1 MQKVEIIFLP
11 FATNRS
17 PRYLLFS
24 KITLSLLVVMFILI
38 LLGGAYY
45 ALNQMTALFHNCQ
58 LNKEKAKHTA
68 LLSQISILNSELVR
82 LNQKVIKKD
91 KFLKDVALV
100 TSTHWNKPEHRSSDN
115 FVLTQ
120 RFSIWEEKTNDWSK
134 LKINDKFD
142 HEISEKMPKKE
153 LQLVLTAINQ
163 LEGKIERHQKW
174 ANQCYKDMNNKYYR
188 WAHTPTILP
197 IDGVITSRYGVL
209 RPHLG
214 GPRVGPHKGVD
225 IAGPLGM
232 PVRACAAGK
241 VLFGGWTPGY
251 GNLVI
256 IDHLNGYYSYYGHC
270 LLLKVKED
278 QMVTRYQEI
287 ALLGSTGRST
297 GPHVHF
303 EIRQNDKHMN
313 PMHFIEE
320 EE

>member
-24 KITLSLLVVMFILI
+24 KITLSLLVLSFIFILS
-38 LLGGAYY
+38 GGAYY
-45 ALNQMTALFHNCQ
+45 ILSQMTTLYHNLQ
-58 LNKEKAKHTA
+58 LRKENSNHSS
-68 LLSQISILNSELVR
+68 LLSQISVVKSELIT
-82 LNQKVIKKD
+82 LNRKINKKD
-91 KFLKDVALV
+91 NFLKDVALV
-100 TSTHWNKPEHRSSDN
+100 TATHWDEPEQLSSNN

-120 RFSIWEEKTNDWSK
+120 RFSLWEEKVNDWSK
-134 LKINDKFD
+134 FEINQSFD

-153 LQLVLTAINQ
+153 LQTILAAIDM
-163 LEGKIERHQKW
+163 LEQKIKLHNKW
-174 ANQCYKDMNNKYYR
+174 ANQCYQDMENKYYR

-197 IDGVITSRYGVL
+197 VDGLITSRYGVM

-214 GPRVGPHKGVD
+214 GPRIGPHKGVD
-225 IAGPLGM
+225 IAGSLNT

-241 VLFGGWTPGY
+241 VLFAGWNSGY

-270 LLLKVKED
+270 MTLEVKED
-278 QMVTRYQEI
+278 QTVRRYQEI
-287 ALLGSTGRST
+287 AKLGSTGRST

-303 EIRQNDKHMN
+303 EIRENDKHTN